1 MDSAIVMT
9 DPDLRQ
15 LVESNARTAEAI
27 LDALAQAQKEREA
40 LKLTLKQMTQALS
53 RDIAQLVA
61 TQQDAE
67 SERPALRQAMLKMA
81 KTQGDMIRVLAS
93 LSEDRP
99 VLINKLTT
107 IMETVDQLL
116 DQDSRDCP

>member
-1 MDSAIVMT
+1 MT
-9 DPDLRQ
+9 DSDLRQ

-27 LDALAQAQKEREA
+27 LNALAQAQKERDA
-40 LKLTLKQMTQALS
+40 LKQELKQTTQALS
-53 RDIAQLVA
+53 RDIAQLIA

-67 SERPALRQAMLKMA
+67 SERPALRQALLKMA
-81 KTQGDMIRVLAS
+81 QTQGDMIRVLAS

-99 VLINKLTT
+99 VLISKLTT

-116 DQDSRDCP
+116 EQDGRDHP

>member
-1 MDSAIVMT
+1 MT
-9 DPDLRQ
+9 DSDLRQ
-15 LVESNARTAEAI
+15 LVESNARTAQAI
-27 LDALAQAQKEREA
+27 LDALAQAQREREA
-40 LKLTLKQMTQALS
+40 LKQELKQVTQALS

-81 KTQGDMIRVLAS
+81 QTQGDMIRVLAS

-99 VLINKLTT
+99 VVLSKLTT

-116 DQDSRDCP
+116 AQDDRDLP